1 MQKAPFSPTKNRSRY
16 YLHRAKS
23 LINMPSTWC
32 YMRSLHVSGQIEL
45 CCLINCWHLSGVS
58 SWRGEIIC
66 HTSAVSV
73 QVSLFNTRGPG
84 SQSCISPLSSK
95 RLQFHF
101 LLEAFP
107 AHSTVRCNAYATIPA
122 FVLKETWKAH
132 TRSKRSLYV
141 NLNPQSH
148 PQDFH
153 ASSFRAPRW
162 PCRWVKASRCRS
174 CRPLHRDRLRCRQ
187 HSRLDRR
194 CRSCSRSSPTRER
207 SSRFQ

>member
-1 MQKAPFSPTKNRSRY
+1 MREKTSKTLRITVDWYCVWYMSTECRRHHFLLRKTKKRRRY

-23 LINMPSTWC
+23 VIHMPSTWC

-58 SWRGEIIC
+58 SWRGKIIC
-66 HTSAVSV
+66 HTSAVSA

-107 AHSTVRCNAYATIPA
+107 AHSTVRCNANATIPA
-122 FVLKETWKAH
+122 FVLK
-132 TRSKRSLYV
+132 
-141 NLNPQSH
+141 
-148 PQDFH
+148 
-153 ASSFRAPRW
+153 
-162 PCRWVKASRCRS
+162 
-174 CRPLHRDRLRCRQ
+174 
-187 HSRLDRR
+187 
-194 CRSCSRSSPTRER
+194 
-207 SSRFQ
+207 